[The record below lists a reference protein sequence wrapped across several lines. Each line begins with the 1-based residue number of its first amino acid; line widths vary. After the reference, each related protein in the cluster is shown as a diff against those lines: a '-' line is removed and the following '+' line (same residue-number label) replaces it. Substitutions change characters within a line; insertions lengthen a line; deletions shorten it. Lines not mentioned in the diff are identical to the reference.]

1 MHIYCAKTETD
12 GKHFVD
18 IYGSGKPYDE
28 SNEDLCDGYFIWSE
42 FIADY
47 ISLEKTTSG
56 KSVFEYGCRDD
67 VLGCL
72 DEVIAGDDSRRA
84 FEWACIN
91 ILTASEPEKII
102 SRICEPGYL
111 LSGGGEYADNARK
124 YLYECLQLLY
134 KQIQKAKPWEI
145 EQGFILRLGRLYT
158 QFKIYNTIYRLEK
171 MGISEETLR
180 AYLQH
185 IHADK

>member
-12 GKHFVD
+12 GNHFVD
-18 IYGSGKPYDE
+18 IYGSGNPYDE
-28 SNEDLCDGYFIWSE
+28 SSEDLCDGYFIWSE

-47 ISLEKTTSG
+47 ISHEKTING

-67 VLGCL
+67 VCQWL
-72 DEVIAGDDSRRA
+72 DEVIVGDDSRRV

-102 SRICEPGYL
+102 SRICEPDYL
-111 LSGGGEYADNARK
+111 LSGGGEYVDNARK
-124 YLYECLQLLY
+124 YLSDCLQLLHE
-134 KQIQKAKPWEI
+134 QIQKAKLWKI
-145 EQGFILRLGRLYT
+145 EQGFILQLGKLYT
-158 QFKIYNTIYRLEK
+158 LFKNYNTIYRLEK
-171 MGISEETLR
+171 MGVAEETLR

-185 IHADK
+185 THADK